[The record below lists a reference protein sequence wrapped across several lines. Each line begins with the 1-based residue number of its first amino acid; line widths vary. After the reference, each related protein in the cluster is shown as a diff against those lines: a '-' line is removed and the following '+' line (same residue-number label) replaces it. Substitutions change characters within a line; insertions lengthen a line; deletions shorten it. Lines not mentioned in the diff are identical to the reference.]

1 MAKNILK
8 YHNIYLFII
17 TLSLIGFISGFVFY
31 KVQSIETKNSIKEAI
46 NLEEELSSG
55 NNNII
60 KSIKNSSCIL
70 INSIFIITIIINISN
85 IFIKPF
91 EIGFIFSFL
100 NTYNLKFSIIY
111 SFFYLIIPLI
121 FSFILI
127 RIGLTISTNIINL
140 LITKEKRKFTH
151 LKLLFIKYFIVS
163 FFIVLYELII
173 AIFSSNINSYLM
185 TFLQL

>member
-1 MAKNILK
+1 MAKNIVK
-8 YHNIYLFII
+8 YHSIYLFIV
-17 TLSLIGFISGFVFY
+17 TLSLIGFISGYAFY
-31 KVQSIETKNSIKEAI
+31 KVQSIETKNNIKEAI
-46 NLEEELSSG
+46 NLEEELSTG

-91 EIGFIFSFL
+91 EIGFIFCFL
-100 NTYNLKFSIIY
+100 NTYSLKLSIIY
-111 SFFYLIIPLI
+111 SVSYLVIPLI

-127 RIGLTISTNIINL
+127 RVGLTISTSIISIL
-140 LITKEKRKFTH
+140 VTRDKRKFAH
-151 LKLLFIKYFIVS
+151 LKLLFTKYFLIS
-163 FFIVLYELII
+163 FFIILYELII

-185 TFLQL
+185 TFL